1 MTSERATRANRSN
14 AKASTGPRT
23 RAGKA
28 RSGQNARKHGL
39 SAAGSNPKVDAEVAR
54 IVELIIGEYGG
65 DEVTRDAARSL
76 AEAQVQVRSVR
87 AYKVALLRNSVL
99 SRGSDRG
106 LHDETTARVIWRGG
120 AVSQLA
126 IKRAAGRV
134 EALTRGAEMRDRI
147 VALARS
153 DIPDE
158 EIAARLTGEGHRSPG
173 CTERVLPVTV
183 RRIRQQAGLGPRT
196 PRSRWRHASDLL
208 GVQALARRL
217 NIPTKWF

>member
-39 SAAGSNPKVDAEVAR
+39 SAAGSNPEVDAEVAR
-54 IVELIIGEYGG
+54 LVELITGEYGG

-99 SRGSDRG
+99 SRGSD
-106 LHDETTARVIWRGG
+106 GG
-120 AVSQLA
+120 AGRDQSSENPPNVIQILEGLERYER
-126 IKRAAGRV
+126 RAFSRRKS
-134 EALTRGAEMRDRI
+134 ALRRFIDLVTR
-147 VALARS
+147 
-153 DIPDE
+153 
-158 EIAARLTGEGHRSPG
+158 T
-173 CTERVLPVTV
+173 
-183 RRIRQQAGLGPRT
+183 
-196 PRSRWRHASDLL
+196 
-208 GVQALARRL
+208 
-217 NIPTKWF
+217 